1 MVRKRCGMSSIDA
14 LTLWKW
20 RISFV
25 VEWTLLLENRMDSL
39 FTDSVACLIVTSCDV
54 DSIDEFVCEMKRS
67 VDSIVYSYS
76 PPITWVWERN
86 HVNLLFLGFVISFL
100 SWSFL
105 YYSPRGIWNDH
116 PDYSFSFLLI
126 RKHSLFNPSSQTHQ
140 LNSFHFITLKQLL
153 SNPSLWTHNSILIM
167 WWPILR
173 KTSDLKLL
181 LESCSLLFSH
191 CILCLYSIH
200 IIDTRRPIGS
210 TACHR
215 ILLHHLLNNWST
227 RNCIHYWY
235 SDHSK

>member
-1 MVRKRCGMSSIDA
+1 MLWHCGSEGIVCCWTNTTPWKQNGFSLHSVCCLLDCDLSWCWINPWIR
-14 LTLWKW
+14 LWKEMIGW
-20 RISFV
+20 FYR
-25 VEWTLLLENRMDSL
+25 L
-39 FTDSVACLIVTSCDV
+39 FSW
-54 DSIDEFVCEMKRS
+54 
-67 VDSIVYSYS
+67 S
-76 PPITWVWERN
+76 PPIIWVWKRN
-86 HVNLLFLGFVISFL
+86 HANLLFLGFVISFL

-116 PDYSFSFLLI
+116 PDYSFFFLLI
-126 RKHSLFNPSSQTHQ
+126 RKQSLFNPSSQTHQ